1 MMDLEMKRQ
10 RLALVDLLR
19 EKGVL
24 DEAVLEAIALVPR
37 HELVLEE
44 FLDQCYEDI
53 ALPIAYHQ
61 TISQPYTVAYM
72 TALLGVKKHN
82 KVLEIGTGSGYQA
95 AILAVMGAKVFSV
108 ERMQGLFLDTKK
120 RLDAMGLSRIKLFWG
135 DGYDGLVSFAP
146 FDRIIITAGLAS
158 VPLSLKMQLNKDGG
172 VMVVPVGGGNLQRM
186 CRITRMGEDVFEEEV
201 FDAFKFVPFLNGV
214 ERAR

>member
-1 MMDLEMKRQ
+1 MDLEMKRQ

-135 DGYDGLVSFAP
+135 DGYDGLFSFAP
-146 FDRIIITAGLAS
+146 FDKIIITAGLAS